1 MSTFSDYR
9 FTPFAEHIRSCCRKS
24 LLSLGKSTNARILS
38 LPDAF
43 LEERKENPYARFLL
57 SLKRHGQSLNE
68 FERRIL
74 LSEAIERGLHY
85 RYWYVSF
92 IGERDYRR
100 LRAKVCLQP
109 FHAAKT
115 EGLWL
120 W

>member
-24 LLSLGKSTNARILS
+24 LLSLGKSANARIL
-38 LPDAF
+38 
-43 LEERKENPYARFLL
+43 
-57 SLKRHGQSLNE
+57 SLNE

-109 FHAAKT
+109 FRAAKK